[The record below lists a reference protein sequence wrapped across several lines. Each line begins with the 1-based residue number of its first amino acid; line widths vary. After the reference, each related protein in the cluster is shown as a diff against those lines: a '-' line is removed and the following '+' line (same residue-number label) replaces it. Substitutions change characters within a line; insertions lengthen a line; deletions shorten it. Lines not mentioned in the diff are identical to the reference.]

1 MPDKPET
8 QDASPLQ
15 SLRGRLE
22 QPVERATELTR
33 RTLAWFPVRVWRH
46 FLQHNGFLLAAGVS
60 YQALFAI
67 VAALYVAFA
76 STGLWLGANTN
87 VINGLIAIINSYI
100 PELISDNGLVTPE
113 QVREVADR
121 SASVFTITGI
131 VALGVAIWTAIGF
144 ITFTRRAVRDIF
156 VLPFD
161 SRSYFLL
168 KTRDLLAALVFGAA
182 LIAGSVL
189 ATVTSGLFSWIV
201 SLLGPDTVFW
211 SGVFVRLLS
220 IVVAFA
226 INTLALAGLFRF
238 LAGTSL
244 RLRSIMPGATLG
256 GAGMALLQLG
266 ASYLFGYTPTN
277 PLLATFA
284 IFIGF
289 LLWFRLN
296 GIVILVAASWIAV
309 SAGDQELPLSSQ
321 SEDERRAAEHAALLL
336 TAQIRLREARA
347 ERADAAWWRR
357 RRADRAVRQ
366 AADELARIEES
377 APPPPRRS
385 SLFE

>member
-1 MPDKPET
+1 MSDKPET
-8 QDASPLQ
+8 QDAGPLQ

-22 QPVERATELTR
+22 QPVERATALTR

-76 STGLWLGANTN
+76 SAGLWLGANDD
-87 VINGLIAIINSYI
+87 VINSLIAIVNSYI
-100 PELISDNGLVTPE
+100 PDLISDNGLVKPA

-131 VALGVAIWTAIGF
+131 VAIGVAIWTAIGF
-144 ITFTRRAVRDIF
+144 ITFARRAVRDIF

-161 SRSYFLL
+161 SRGYILL
-168 KTRDLLAALVFGAA
+168 KARDLLAAAVFGAA
-182 LIAGSVL
+182 LIAGSVA
-189 ATVTSGLFSWIV
+189 ATVTSGLFGWIL
-201 SLLGPDTVFW
+201 SLFGPDTEIW
-211 SGVFVRLLS
+211 SGIFVRLLS
-220 IVVAFA
+220 IFVAFV

-244 RLRSIMPGATLG
+244 GLRSIMPGATLG
-256 GAGMALLQLG
+256 GAGMAVLQLG
-266 ASYLFGYTPTN
+266 AGYLFGYTPNN

-309 SAGDQELPLSSQ
+309 SAGDQELPLSHQ
-321 SEDERRAAEHAALLL
+321 SENERRAAEHAALLL
-336 TAQIRLREARA
+336 AARIRLREAKE

-366 AADELARIEES
+366 AAEELAQIEES
-377 APPPPRRS
+377 APPPIKRS